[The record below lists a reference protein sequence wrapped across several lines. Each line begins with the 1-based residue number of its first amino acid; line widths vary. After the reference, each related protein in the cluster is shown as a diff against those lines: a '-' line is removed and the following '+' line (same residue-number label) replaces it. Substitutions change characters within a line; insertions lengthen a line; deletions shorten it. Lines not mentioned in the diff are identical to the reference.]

1 MWKIILGIFGLLGGL
16 FAVNS
21 KKSKEVQRLKKVIDD
36 NKKEEKKVAKEIE
49 KLEKD
54 KKVTKREV
62 GKLKRKLTIS
72 KKKTQ
77 KCKKHMTTMK
87 LNQRKI
93 FLEILRK
100 INEDNYEDIEI
111 FCDYIF
117 CHVNGR

>member
-1 MWKIILGIFGLLGGL
+1 MKMWKIILGIFGLLGGL

-21 KKSKEVQRLKKVIDD
+21 KKSKEVQRLKKVIDN

-77 KCKKHMTTMK
+77 KMQEAYD
-87 LNQRKI
+87 NDEVESAED
-93 FLEILRK
+93 FLK
-100 INEDNYEDIEI
+100 NFTKNK
-111 FCDYIF
+111 
-117 CHVNGR
+117 